1 MSQYREMRMIVIFD
15 IPTLTK
21 EQRRTYTE
29 FRDNILRDGFIMIQ
43 YSVYSRFCRND
54 TEYLKLLRRI
64 KTYAPRDIGETRV
77 FKMTEKQYQNM
88 AIFSSTQKADEKLLS
103 SNPLVI
109 IE

>member
-1 MSQYREMRMIVIFD
+1 MRMMVIFD
-15 IPTLTK
+15 LPTLTK

-64 KTYAPRDIGETRV
+64 KTYAPRDIGEIRV
-77 FKMTEKQYQNM
+77 FKITEKQYQNM
-88 AIFSSTQKADEKLLS
+88 TIFSSTQKADEKLLS